1 MLQLGD
7 QLIKNEGIG
16 LLELVKNSYDADATS
31 VSIKMENLENPALA
45 SIVIEDNGIGMDMNI
60 ITNVWMEPGTD
71 YKEELYRNLKR
82 SQKFNRLPLGEK
94 GIGRFSVHKLGNE
107 IELIT
112 KKEGYEKEIVLKI
125 DWNIFA
131 KSKYFEDTPIKAYY
145 RQPEIFTQDKTGTKI
160 IIKNLKTAWSRGMVR
175 EVHRSINSLSSPFD
189 SPDSFKITFD
199 IDNKKW
205 IEGLLSWEDIK
216 EYSLFS
222 FECEIEGDQIEKLNY
237 KFTPWP
243 LMKRLTSREITEKD
257 EHIKKMLKI
266 VDVDNSPIN
275 LAKYNIG
282 KIEFKGLIFD
292 RDSTVLSLGVKD
304 KQGLKKYLDSNGGI
318 RVYRDGIR
326 IYDYGETGS
335 DWLNLDRKRVNVPS
349 KKISNNII
357 LGSIELNREYSKD
370 LIEKTNR
377 EGFVENEGYY
387 AFVKAISYTLSKIEI
402 LRKMDKD
409 NLRLIYGPSRVS
421 EPVLSDIEE
430 LKALLSKKIKNE
442 SLKKESIK
450 YLNRIKDDY
459 NEIKESLLK
468 SAGLGLNLS
477 VIIHEMEKIID
488 ELKITTNRENN
499 SEKTIYLVKHL
510 SEIVEGY
517 TYLIKKSDIKR
528 EDLRRVIRQAIFNI
542 EFRLKV
548 HNVDVIDC
556 YSDFKGN
563 FNINCSRSLVAAT
576 IMNILDNSL
585 WWLKYKGNNEKKV
598 IIKLTDEIPQHLT
611 IVIADN
617 GPGFTLPTEQLTKPF
632 ITGKP
637 DGMGIGLHI
646 ANEVMNAHGGEILF
660 PEPEDFL
667 IPDDFKEGAIIALS
681 FRKEESK

>member
-1 MLQLGD
+1 LLQLGD

-31 VSIKMENLENPALA
+31 ISIKMEHLENPALA
-45 SIVIEDNGIGMDMNI
+45 SIVIEDNGIGMDMDI
-60 ITNVWMEPGTD
+60 IINVWMEPGTD
-71 YKEELYRNLKR
+71 YKEELYRELKR

-160 IIKNLKTAWSRGMVR
+160 IIKNLKTAWTRGMVR

-326 IYDYGETGS
+326 VYDYGETGS

-442 SLKKESIK
+442 PLKKESIK

-528 EDLRRVIRQAIFNI
+528 EDLRKVIRQAIFNI

-598 IIKLTDEIPQHLT
+598 IIKLTDEIPQHLA
-611 IVIADN
+611 IIIADN
-617 GPGFTLPTEQLTKPF
+617 GPGFTLPTEQLTTPF

-646 ANEVMNAHGGEILF
+646 AKEVMNAHEGEILF

-681 FRKEESK
+681 FRKEEPK

>member
-7 QLIKNEGIG
+7 QLIKNESIG
-16 LLELVKNSYDADATS
+16 LLELIKNSYDADATN
-31 VSIKMENLENPALA
+31 VSIKMENLGKPALG
-45 SIVIEDNGIGMDMNI
+45 SIIIEDNGIGMDMNI
-60 ITNVWMEPGTD
+60 INNVWMEPGTD
-71 YKEELYRNLKR
+71 YKEELYQKLKR
-82 SQKFNRLPLGEK
+82 SEKFNRLPLGEK

-112 KKEGYEKEIVLKI
+112 KKECCEREIVLRI
-125 DWNIFA
+125 DWNIFSR
-131 KSKYFEDTPIKAYY
+131 SKYFEDTPIKAFY
-145 RQPEIFTQDKTGTKI
+145 RQPEIFTSDKTGTRI
-160 IIKNLKTAWSRGMVR
+160 TIKNLKTEWTRGMVR
-175 EVHRSINSLSSPFD
+175 EVYRSINSLSSPFD

-199 IDNKKW
+199 IDDRKLL
-205 IEGLLSWEDIK
+205 EGLLSWEDIK

-222 FECEIEGDQIEKLNY
+222 FECEIEGNQIEKFNY

-257 EHIKKMLKI
+257 ENIRKMLKI
-266 VDVDNSPIN
+266 VDVDNNPID
-275 LAKYNIG
+275 LAKYKIG
-282 KIEFKGLIFD
+282 RIKFRGLIFD
-292 RDSTVLSLGVKD
+292 RDSTILSLGVKD
-304 KQGLKKYLDSNGGI
+304 KQGLKKYLDNNGGV

-326 IYDYGETGS
+326 VYDYGEIGN

-357 LGSIELNREYSKD
+357 IGSIELNREHSMA

-377 EGFVENEGYY
+377 EGFIENEGYS
-387 AFVKAISYTLSKIEI
+387 AFVKAILYTLGKIEI
-402 LRKMDKD
+402 LRKIDKD
-409 NLRLIYGPSRVS
+409 NLRLIYSPNRVS

-430 LKALLSKKIKNE
+430 LKSLLNKKIKNE
-442 SLKKESIK
+442 PLKRESIK

-459 NEIKESLLK
+459 NEIKDSLLK

-488 ELKITTNRENN
+488 ELKIATKKEKS

-517 TYLIKKSDIKR
+517 TYLIKKSEIKR
-528 EDLRRVIRQAIFNI
+528 EDLRKVIRQAIFNI

-548 HNVDVIDC
+548 HNVEIIDN
-556 YSDFKGN
+556 YSLFEGDS
-563 FNINCSRSLVAAT
+563 NINCSKSLVAAT

-585 WWLKYKGNNEKKV
+585 WWIKYKGHDDSKV
-598 IIKLTDEIPQHLT
+598 IIKITDEISRYLT

-617 GPGFTLPTEQLTKPF
+617 GPGFTLPTEELTKPF

-646 ANEVMNAHGGEILF
+646 AKEVMNGHEGELLF
-660 PEPEDFL
+660 PEPGDFL
-667 IPDDFKEGAIIALS
+667 IPDEFKEGAIVALA
-681 FRKEESK
+681 FKKEATK